1 MAQTTPLLPLAQSFL
16 EHDPPAAAHCI
27 ETMEE
32 AEALIVLKALPPA
45 LAADVFAH
53 LDVNIASSLLEQ
65 MPSEHFNEIVPKL
78 DPQKASA
85 IVIGID
91 PQIRAK
97 LISKLPSKSREL
109 VRELLTYPEL
119 SAGRMMSTDVLAL
132 RQEIRVKEAMQR
144 IRSMAVKKT
153 PYSYTYVVDDGGH
166 LLGVITMRDLIL
178 ATPDTPILEF
188 MKTDVFAVNAFADI
202 EEVANEVLKRKYLAA
217 PVVDNE
223 GRLLGIV
230 KANQL
235 IGHIQQEASEDLLKM
250 FGAGS
255 TEQTFSP
262 IMYSLGKRLPWLY
275 VNLLTAFWA
284 AAVVAIFEDTI
295 ARITALAVFLPVVAG
310 QGGNAGNQSLAV
322 VMRGLV
328 LREIPREKV
337 WKLIAKESTI
347 GLINGITI
355 GFVTAFI
362 AWIWYGNGMLGVVI
376 GMAMIVNLLVAGLS
390 GAAIPLIMKSLGY
403 DPAQSSSIVLTT
415 ITDVVGFL
423 AFLGFA
429 TMFESYL
436 M

>member
-27 ETMEE
+27 ETMDE
-32 AEALIVLKALPPA
+32 AEALIALKALPPGS
-45 LAADVFAH
+45 AAEVFAH
-53 LDVNIASSLLEQ
+53 LEVNIASSLLEQ

-85 IVIGID
+85 IIIGID

-109 VRELLTYPEL
+109 VRELLTYPEQ

-132 RQEIRVKEAMQR
+132 RQDIKVKEAMQR
-144 IRSMAVKKT
+144 IRNMAVKKT
-153 PYSYTYVVDDGGH
+153 PYSYTYVVDDDGH

-178 ATPDTPILEF
+178 ATSDTPILEF

-202 EEVANEVLKRKYLAA
+202 EEVANQVLKRKYLAA

-262 IMYSLGKRLPWLY
+262 KIYSLRKRLPWLY

-284 AAVVAIFEDTI
+284 AAVVAVFEDTI

-337 WKLIAKESTI
+337 WTLIVKE
-347 GLINGITI
+347 
-355 GFVTAFI
+355 
-362 AWIWYGNGMLGVVI
+362 
-376 GMAMIVNLLVAGLS
+376 
-390 GAAIPLIMKSLGY
+390 
-403 DPAQSSSIVLTT
+403 
-415 ITDVVGFL
+415 
-423 AFLGFA
+423 
-429 TMFESYL
+429 
-436 M
+436 